1 MHPSSFLSV
10 LAILLPLASARP
22 ADPLAPRFA
31 PGWCTFHITQ
41 HQRNEKDVNS
51 GNDYHYDLRILDSA
65 QAEIG
70 RTIGLAIPD
79 LEARSVTS
87 DLPFTIDITS
97 GLIDKDPITFHYA
110 GQHWTTADGQCKIGK
125 FDGGARDGD
134 CGFTC

>member
-79 LEARSVTS
+79 LEARSATSNVTPTPPPLS
-87 DLPFTIDITS
+87 PTTKTRNIHLLSSLPPPQSFPKNRIYLET
-97 GLIDKDPITFHYA
+97 HN
-110 GQHWTTADGQCKIGK
+110 
-125 FDGGARDGD
+125 
-134 CGFTC
+134 